1 MTINKVRDTWKSI
14 AAYTYLIICL
24 FDFLIMPAY
33 TTHLNNQ
40 FITETISILEPET
53 RDYAINILE
62 RISPKEWKS
71 LTTGSLGGAAFHV
84 CFALILGGSALGGR
98 TFSFGTTGV
107 TVSTVIPPDT
117 KKSEK

>member
-1 MTINKVRDTWKSI
+1 MAINKVRDTWKSF

-40 FITETISILEPET
+40 FITETIAILEPET
-53 RDYAINILE
+53 RDYAINIID

-107 TVSTVIPPDT
+107 TVSSITQEQ
-117 KKSEK
+117 KK

>member
-1 MTINKVRDTWKSI
+1 MAVTKVKDTWKSF
-14 AAYTYLIICL
+14 AAYTYLMICL

-40 FITETISILEPET
+40 FITETISILEPHT
-53 RDYAINILE
+53 RDYAINIID

-71 LTTGSLGGAAFHV
+71 LTTGSTGGVAFHI

-98 TFSFGTTGV
+98 TFSFGASGVSITTHNQE
-107 TVSTVIPPDT
+107 SQ
-117 KKSEK
+117 K